1 MTNIALKYLEGLESF
16 FFFFFFYYYYYE
28 KKILI
33 LKTKLRKIYHSK
45 KKNNYGHTYV
55 GNHLYCDRFTLP
67 SLIPSFLKKILN
79 IKGMNSPL

>member
-1 MTNIALKYLEGLESF
+1 M
-16 FFFFFFYYYYYE
+16 
-28 KKILI
+28 
-33 LKTKLRKIYHSK
+33 RKIYHSK

-79 IKGMNSPL
+79 IKGMNSPLKKKITIVDGLGPSQILFIGRDPILSLINFFF